1 MRKIIRKILAVT
13 LAVSLC
19 MAFTIN
25 AFAVQPRYI
34 NELLTSNE
42 LTIKDGKATM
52 YSDLICS
59 SDVTRVVMTHVLQK
73 KNGSS
78 YSDVP
83 YSTFTETFYNEN
95 VTYME
100 DIATCTGY
108 GTYRVKTTY
117 VVTSPRG
124 TDRHTQ
130 YSKTETI

>member
-83 YSTFTETFYNEN
+83 YSTFTETFYNAN
-95 VTYME
+95 
-100 DIATCTGY
+100 
-108 GTYRVKTTY
+108 
-117 VVTSPRG
+117 
-124 TDRHTQ
+124 Q
-130 YSKTETI
+130 